1 VTGAVSPWLDD
12 APPRRPALSGDARAD
27 VVIVGAGFTGLWTA
41 LALLEREPTLD
52 VVVLEAECVGFGG
65 SGRNGGFV
73 DPSLTHGLENGIAH
87 HPDEID
93 ELVRLGLD
101 NHAGLVATVRE
112 AGIDCGLEEVG
123 AIDVATAPWQLEDLA
138 ASAELHRRHGLGAR
152 LLDRDAVR
160 AELDSPTYL
169 GGIVHPEVALVEPG
183 ALVRG
188 LADLA
193 VARGARLHEETPV
206 RSLRRA
212 GASTE
217 VRTAGGRVR
226 AERVVLATNAWT
238 HRILRRTARR
248 FVPVYD
254 HVLMTAPLTVEQRA
268 RIGWRGR
275 QGFSDSGNRFHYYR
289 LTRDDRILWGGYDA
303 NYHFGSSV
311 GPQHDHHPATMALLE
326 RNLRATFP
334 QLDDV
339 AIEHRWGGPI
349 ATTTDFMATFG
360 SALGGRVE
368 FALGYTGLGV
378 AASRFAGRVLA
389 DGIVAPDS
397 ALRALRFTRAR
408 PFPFPPEPLRW
419 LAVTVTR
426 RALIRAD
433 ERQGRRGPWLRLL
446 DRFGVGF
453 DS

>member
-1 VTGAVSPWLDD
+1 MTGAVSLWLDG
-12 APPRRPALSGDARAD
+12 APAPRSALVGPASAD
-27 VVIVGAGFTGLWTA
+27 VAIVGAGFTGLWTA
-41 LALLEREPTLD
+41 LALLEHDPTLD
-52 VVVLEAECVGFGG
+52 VIVLEAETVGFGG

-87 HPDEID
+87 HPEEVD

-101 NHAGLVATVRE
+101 NHAGLVATVRA
-112 AGIDCGLEEVG
+112 AGIDCALEEVG
-123 AIDVATAPWQLEDLA
+123 AIDVATAPWQLEELA
-138 ASAELHRRHGLGAR
+138 ASAELHRRHGLAAR
-152 LLDRDAVR
+152 LLDADEVR

-169 GGIVHPEVALVEPG
+169 GGIVHPEVALVDPG

-188 LADLA
+188 LAELA
-193 VARGARLHEETPV
+193 VARGVRLHEATPV
-206 RSLRRA
+206 TGLSRREGGVDVVTPA
-212 GASTE
+212 
-217 VRTAGGRVR
+217 GRVLAQR
-226 AERVVLATNAWT
+226 AVLATNAWT
-238 HRILRRTARR
+238 HRLLRRTGRR

-254 HVLMTAPLTVEQRA
+254 HVLVTAPLSAEQRA
-268 RIGWRGR
+268 RIGWARR

-326 RNLRATFP
+326 RNFRATFP
-334 QLDDV
+334 QLADL
-339 AIEHRWGGPI
+339 AFERRWGGPI

-389 DGIVAPDS
+389 AGIVDPGS
-397 ALRALRFTRAR
+397 PLRSLSFTTAR

-419 LAVTVTR
+419 LAVTLTR

-433 ERQGRRGPWLRLL
+433 EREGRRGPWLRTL

>member
-1 VTGAVSPWLDD
+1 MTDAVSLWLER
-12 APPRRPALSGDARAD
+12 AAASRPALVGPSRAD
-27 VVIVGAGFTGLWTA
+27 VAIVGAGFTGLWTA
-41 LALLEREPTLD
+41 LALLERDPGLD
-52 VVVLEAECVGFGG
+52 VVVLEAETVGFGG

-87 HPDEID
+87 HPEEVD
-93 ELVRLGLD
+93 ELVRLGLE
-101 NHAGLVATVRE
+101 NHRGLVATVRGG
-112 AGIDCGLEEVG
+112 GIDCALEEVG
-123 AIDVATAPWQLEDLA
+123 AIDVATAPWQLEALA
-138 ASAELHRRHGLGAR
+138 ASAELHQRHGLAARALGA
-152 LLDRDAVR
+152 DEVR

-169 GGIVHPEVALVEPG
+169 GGVLRPEVALVDPG
-183 ALVRG
+183 ALVHG
-188 LADLA
+188 LAELA
-193 VARGARLHEETPV
+193 VARGARLHEGTPV
-206 RSLRRA
+206 TGLARSDGGVELSTPAGRMRA
-212 GASTE
+212 G
-217 VRTAGGRVR
+217 
-226 AERVVLATNAWT
+226 RVVLATNAWT
-238 HRILRRTARR
+238 HRLLRRTARR

-254 HVLMTAPLTVEQRA
+254 HVLVTARLSAEQRA
-268 RIGWRGR
+268 RIGWSRR

-289 LTRDDRILWGGYDA
+289 LTPDDRILWGGYDA

-326 RNLRATFP
+326 RNFRATFP
-334 QLDDV
+334 QLADV
-339 AIEHRWGGPI
+339 AFERRWGGPI
-349 ATTTDFMATFG
+349 ATTSDFMATFG

-389 DGIVAPDS
+389 DGILDPGS
-397 ALRALRFTRAR
+397 PLRSLSFTTSR

-419 LAVTVTR
+419 IAVRATR

-433 ERQGRRGPWLRLL
+433 EREGRRGAWLRLL